1 MKRMNVWI
9 LGHSALLLEILYALL
24 LEVALGAV
32 LPDRGNVLPNAV
44 QSVLAE
50 RFLDAI
56 AKQMVRIA
64 QQARA
69 IMVNRRD
76 VRRARH
82 RKS

>member
-9 LGHSALLLEILYALL
+9 LGHSALLLEILYSLL
-24 LEVALGAV
+24 QEVALGAV
-32 LPDRGNVLPNAV
+32 LPDRGNILLNAV

-76 VRRARH
+76 VRMGA
-82 RKS
+82 SS

>member
-32 LPDRGNVLPNAV
+32 LPDWGNVLPNAV

-50 RFLDAI
+50 RFLN
-56 AKQMVRIA
+56 KIA
-64 QQARA
+64 QQARE